1 MKVDRSQNYMSQA
14 MRERLDSPVY
24 AYKQWQN
31 NEELENQENVLEDF
45 FTFLARDIEADDTK
59 EEKKIKEALKIFRTA
74 IPLFLNVDM
83 DKVKQGEK
91 ELLARWMESVK

>member
-1 MKVDRSQNYMSQA
+1 MKVDKNQGYMSQA

-31 NEELENQENVLEDF
+31 NDEKEVQENVLEDF
-45 FTFLARDIEADDTK
+45 FTFLAEDIEADDPK

-74 IPLFLNVDM
+74 LPLFLNVNM

-91 ELLARWMESVK
+91 ELLSRWIRSVK